1 MRFPADFHALR
12 LPVEGVRQCSI
23 PELAIMQEEVNW
35 YNSGHNPDSTRTP
48 MRFFSRKKTPNR
60 FVELLARQSE
70 FTVQGM
76 DALRQYMKNPDSTLA
91 ERVSKIETEADE
103 VRRILI
109 DELNRTFVTPFD
121 REDIFALSLTID
133 DILDYAE
140 STVDEMVTLNV
151 QPNPYLERMVSLLS
165 DAAMEIHRG
174 VLRLEDHPNVANDHA
189 VRAKALENRVE
200 RVYREALADLFQQP
214 EDLNGVMEILKL
226 REIYRHLSN
235 AADRGD
241 QAANVIGDI
250 VVKWM

>member
-1 MRFPADFHALR
+1 MKLF
-12 LPVEGVRQCSI
+12 
-23 PELAIMQEEVNW
+23 
-35 YNSGHNPDSTRTP
+35 TR
-48 MRFFSRKKTPNR
+48 RKKQNR
-60 FVELLARQSE
+60 FLTLIIQQAEYA
-70 FTVQGM
+70 VQGM
-76 DALRQYMKNPDSTLA
+76 EALKQYARNPERTLA
-91 ERVSKIETEADE
+91 ERVTQLEAEADE

-109 DELNRTFVTPFD
+109 DELNHTFVTPFD

-140 STVDEMVTLNV
+140 STVDEMVMLDV
-151 QPNPYLERMVSLLS
+151 KPNPYLERMISLLS
-165 DAAMEIHRG
+165 DAAVEIYRG
-174 VLRLEDHPNVANDHA
+174 VQRLEDHPNVANDHA

-200 RVYREALADLFQQP
+200 SVYRQALADLFKDP
-214 EDLNGVMEILKL
+214 GDLDGIMEMLKL